1 MRFFTQVAFLSVL
14 IAVVASSGSTST
26 GSTSTKT
33 TLTAASLLATSQA
46 SKPSAEPTAQPLS
59 EAQAAHLAAL
69 KKQDAALVVGLRG
82 QILRCA
88 MPPSKYLQG
97 RRITAW
103 VYLPPDYKSSTRRY
117 PVAYLLHGA
126 PGSVRDPFV
135 NAGVHRVAERLIL
148 ARQIEPLILVG
159 WDGYGPRGF
168 EDATYFLDRKDG
180 SYQMESFV
188 TRELV
193 PFIDRTFRTQAR
205 SQSRALVG
213 FSAGGYGAA
222 NLGFKHPELFGLMAS
237 HAGFFDPND
246 DARTMTQILG
256 PRAANA
262 ALWNANSPL
271 LRAREVPSGKRLHFY
286 MDCGRDDPLLS
297 EWKKMQAELKARH
310 ADFEAQIVE
319 GAHDWTFLSRHYA
332 DSLRFCDER
341 FREMAKQKQCVP
353 QATNTR
359 LQPLYLHQPARHS
372 STLPSLSRQ
381 ILHRRLSS
389 DWSGHL
395 RAR

>member
-14 IAVVASSGSTST
+14 IAVVASSC
-26 GSTSTKT
+26 STSTKT

-46 SKPSAEPTAQPLS
+46 SKPSAKPTAQPLS

-82 QILRCA
+82 QILRCE
-88 MPPSKYLQG
+88 MPPSKYLQR

-135 NAGVHRVAERLIL
+135 NARVHRVAERLIL
-148 ARQIEPLILVG
+148 VRQIEPLILVG
-159 WDGYGPRGF
+159 WDGFGPRGF

-213 FSAGGYGAA
+213 FSAGDYGAA
-222 NLGFKHPELFGLMAS
+222 TFAPGDCNLRLCNLWHQLEL
-237 HAGFFDPND
+237 
-246 DARTMTQILG
+246 
-256 PRAANA
+256 
-262 ALWNANSPL
+262 
-271 LRAREVPSGKRLHFY
+271 
-286 MDCGRDDPLLS
+286 
-297 EWKKMQAELKARH
+297 
-310 ADFEAQIVE
+310 
-319 GAHDWTFLSRHYA
+319 
-332 DSLRFCDER
+332 
-341 FREMAKQKQCVP
+341 
-353 QATNTR
+353 
-359 LQPLYLHQPARHS
+359 
-372 STLPSLSRQ
+372 
-381 ILHRRLSS
+381 
-389 DWSGHL
+389 
-395 RAR
+395 